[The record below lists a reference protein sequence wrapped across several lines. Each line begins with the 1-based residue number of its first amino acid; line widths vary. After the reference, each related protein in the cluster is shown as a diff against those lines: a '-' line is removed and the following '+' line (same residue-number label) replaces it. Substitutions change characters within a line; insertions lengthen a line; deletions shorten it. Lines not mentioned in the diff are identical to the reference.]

1 MRQKI
6 HKSPLLRQK
15 NILISKLSQ
24 IMYIILYQYD
34 PADAIVRRPKIIE
47 KYAGESGVIMS
58 GVQK

>member
-34 PADAIVRRPKIIE
+34 PADSIVRRPKIIE
-47 KYAGESGVIMS
+47 KYAEESGVIMS